1 MGRVSKISQE
11 SRLSKYPI
19 NKENPFLKQAVE
31 QVEKAVIRKWKN
43 TAGSDAKAILSVV
56 DNDTAEIVGQ
66 TTFMRKIEVDEDQF
80 AKLYLSQFQAFFD
93 LTTAGIRVFG
103 YIMTCM
109 KPRKDMILFDR
120 EECLEYTKYK
130 GVESVYRGLTELLKA
145 GIIARGKTDNLY
157 FINPLIAWNGDRVRF
172 VNEYVKK
179 QKKAKK
185 QLDDPNQLQL
195 PFPDVT

>member
-1 MGRVSKISQE
+1 MGRVSKVSQE

-19 NKENPFLKQAVE
+19 NKENPFLQQAVQE
-31 QVEKAVIRKWKN
+31 VNKQVVRKWKN
-43 TAGSDAKAILSVV
+43 TAGSDAKAISLVV
-56 DNDTAEIVGQ
+56 DPESGEMLGQ
-66 TTFMRKIEVDEDQF
+66 TTFMRRIEVDEDQF
-80 AKLYLSQFQAFFD
+80 AKLYLAQFQAFFD

-120 EECLEYTKYK
+120 EECLEFTKYK

-157 FINPLIAWNGDRVRF
+157 FINPLIVFNGDRARF
-172 VNEYVKK
+172 VHEYVKK
-179 QKKAKK
+179 PRKQKK

-195 PFPDVT
+195 PFPDAT